1 MESRLASAQEL
12 PILED
17 LARQIWPGTYAHII
31 SHEQIDFML
40 NWMYSASTLQTQL
53 NEGHEFYILSAQSKD
68 IGFIA
73 LESTN
78 YQNQASLKI
87 NKLYV
92 LAAFQGNGAGQLLL
106 QKAKESAQVAGI
118 DQLFLQVNKAN
129 SAVQFYLKNGFVIQE
144 EAVFDIGNG
153 FVMDDYVMTFS
164 RWVFCIFVSK
174 NWSMLKIDMH
184 SHILPKTMPNWT
196 QKFGYGKFIHLEPNT
211 DGSANMMQ
219 GGQFFRRI
227 MDNCWDEQLRIE
239 EYKPFRTQVQVVCTI
254 PVMFSYW
261 AKTPDALELSR
272 FLNDHISDLVV
283 RYPKNYIGLAT
294 IPMQDPDAAILELER
309 AKAIGL
315 VGIQIGSNI
324 NDENLNEEKFFPIF
338 EACARL
344 GMAVMIHP
352 WQMMGFDS
360 MKKYWLPWLVGMPAE
375 TSRAACSLI
384 FGGVLERLPELRVC
398 FSHAGG
404 SFLPT
409 LGRIEHGFN
418 CRPDLVAVDNPNNPR
433 TYLGKFWVD
442 SITHDI
448 DAFEYIL
455 KMQGS
460 KRVCLGSDYPF
471 PLGDLEIG
479 QFIEDSQLS
488 AAVKEDI
495 FCNATLEWLQL
506 DKSQFINQ

>member
-1 MESRLASAQEL
+1 
-12 PILED
+12 
-17 LARQIWPGTYAHII
+17 
-31 SHEQIDFML
+31 
-40 NWMYSASTLQTQL
+40 
-53 NEGHEFYILSAQSKD
+53 
-68 IGFIA
+68 
-73 LESTN
+73 
-78 YQNQASLKI
+78 
-87 NKLYV
+87 
-92 LAAFQGNGAGQLLL
+92 
-106 QKAKESAQVAGI
+106 
-118 DQLFLQVNKAN
+118 
-129 SAVQFYLKNGFVIQE
+129 
-144 EAVFDIGNG
+144 
-153 FVMDDYVMTFS
+153 
-164 RWVFCIFVSK
+164 
-174 NWSMLKIDMH
+174 MLKIDMH

-196 QKFGYGKFIHLEPNT
+196 QKFGYGKFIHLEPNS

-227 MDNCWDEQLRIE
+227 VENCWDEQLRID
-239 EYKPFRTQVQVVCTI
+239 EYKPYNTQVQVVCTI

-261 AKTPDALELSR
+261 AKTADALELSR
-272 FLNDHISDLVV
+272 FLNDHIAELVQ

-294 IPMQDPDAAILELER
+294 IPMQDAEAAILELER
-309 AKAIGL
+309 AKAIGH

-324 NDENLNEEKFFPIF
+324 NDENLSEEKFFPIF

-375 TSRAACSLI
+375 TSRAACSII

-418 CRPDLVAVDNPNNPR
+418 CRPDLVAIDNPHNPR

-448 DAFEYIL
+448 DALEYIL
-455 KMQGS
+455 KIQGS

-479 QFIEDSQLS
+479 QFIEDSKLS
-488 AAVKEDI
+488 AAIKEDI

-506 DKSQFINQ
+506 DKNLFV

>member
-1 MESRLASAQEL
+1 
-12 PILED
+12 
-17 LARQIWPGTYAHII
+17 
-31 SHEQIDFML
+31 
-40 NWMYSASTLQTQL
+40 
-53 NEGHEFYILSAQSKD
+53 
-68 IGFIA
+68 
-73 LESTN
+73 
-78 YQNQASLKI
+78 
-87 NKLYV
+87 
-92 LAAFQGNGAGQLLL
+92 
-106 QKAKESAQVAGI
+106 
-118 DQLFLQVNKAN
+118 
-129 SAVQFYLKNGFVIQE
+129 
-144 EAVFDIGNG
+144 
-153 FVMDDYVMTFS
+153 
-164 RWVFCIFVSK
+164 
-174 NWSMLKIDMH
+174 MLKIDMH

-196 QKFGYGKFIHLEPNT
+196 QKFGYGKFIHLEHNP

-227 MDNCWDEQLRIE
+227 VENCWDEQLRIE
-239 EYKPFRTQVQVVCTI
+239 EYKPYHTQVQVVCTI

-261 AKTPDALELSR
+261 AKTADALELSR
-272 FLNDHISDLVV
+272 FLNDHIADLVV
-283 RYPKNYIGLAT
+283 RFPKNYIGLAT
-294 IPMQDPDAAILELER
+294 IPMQDPQAAIQELER
-309 AKAIGL
+309 AKAIGH

-324 NDENLNEEKFFPIF
+324 NDENLSEEKFFPIF
-338 EACARL
+338 EACERL

-384 FGGVLERLPELRVC
+384 FGGVLERLPNLRVC

-418 CRPDLVAVDNPNNPR
+418 CRPDLVAIDNPHNPR

-448 DAFEYIL
+448 AALEYIL
-455 KMQGS
+455 KLQGS

-479 QFIEDSQLS
+479 KFIEESQLS
-488 AAVKEDI
+488 PEVKEDI

-506 DKSQFINQ
+506 DKQLFL

>member
-1 MESRLASAQEL
+1 
-12 PILED
+12 
-17 LARQIWPGTYAHII
+17 
-31 SHEQIDFML
+31 
-40 NWMYSASTLQTQL
+40 
-53 NEGHEFYILSAQSKD
+53 
-68 IGFIA
+68 
-73 LESTN
+73 
-78 YQNQASLKI
+78 
-87 NKLYV
+87 
-92 LAAFQGNGAGQLLL
+92 
-106 QKAKESAQVAGI
+106 
-118 DQLFLQVNKAN
+118 
-129 SAVQFYLKNGFVIQE
+129 
-144 EAVFDIGNG
+144 
-153 FVMDDYVMTFS
+153 
-164 RWVFCIFVSK
+164 
-174 NWSMLKIDMH
+174 MLKIDMH

-196 QKFGYGKFIHLEPNT
+196 QKFGYGKFIHLESNP

-227 MDNCWDEQLRIE
+227 VENCWDEQLRIE
-239 EYKPFRTQVQVVCTI
+239 EYKPYNTQVQVVCTI

-261 AKTPDALELSR
+261 AKTADALELSR
-272 FLNDHISDLVV
+272 FLNDHIADLVV
-283 RYPKNYIGLAT
+283 RFPKNYIGLAT
-294 IPMQDPDAAILELER
+294 IPMQDPQAAIQELER
-309 AKAIGL
+309 AKAIGH

-324 NDENLNEEKFFPIF
+324 NDENLSEEKFFPIF
-338 EACARL
+338 EACERL

-384 FGGVLERLPELRVC
+384 FGGVLERLPNLRVC

-418 CRPDLVAVDNPNNPR
+418 CRPDLVAIDNPHNPR
-433 TYLGKFWVD
+433 TYLGRFWVD

-448 DAFEYIL
+448 AALEYIL
-455 KMQGS
+455 KLQGS

-479 QFIEDSQLS
+479 KFIEESQLS
-488 AAVKEDI
+488 PEVKEDI

-506 DKSQFINQ
+506 DKQLFL

>member
-1 MESRLASAQEL
+1 
-12 PILED
+12 
-17 LARQIWPGTYAHII
+17 
-31 SHEQIDFML
+31 
-40 NWMYSASTLQTQL
+40 
-53 NEGHEFYILSAQSKD
+53 
-68 IGFIA
+68 
-73 LESTN
+73 
-78 YQNQASLKI
+78 
-87 NKLYV
+87 
-92 LAAFQGNGAGQLLL
+92 
-106 QKAKESAQVAGI
+106 
-118 DQLFLQVNKAN
+118 
-129 SAVQFYLKNGFVIQE
+129 
-144 EAVFDIGNG
+144 
-153 FVMDDYVMTFS
+153 
-164 RWVFCIFVSK
+164 
-174 NWSMLKIDMH
+174 MH

-227 MDNCWDEQLRIE
+227 VENCWDAPLRIE
-239 EYKPFRTQVQVVCTI
+239 EYKPFHTQVQVVCTI

-261 AKTPDALELSR
+261 AKTADALELSR
-272 FLNDHISDLVV
+272 FLNDHIAELVQ

-294 IPMQDPDAAILELER
+294 IPMQDAEAAILELER
-309 AKAIGL
+309 AKSIGH

-324 NDENLNEEKFFPIF
+324 NDENLSEEKFFPIF
-338 EACARL
+338 EACERL

-384 FGGVLERLPELRVC
+384 FGGVLERLPNLRVC

-418 CRPDLVAVDNPNNPR
+418 CRPDLVAIDNPHNPR

-448 DAFEYIL
+448 DALEYIL

-479 QFIEDSQLS
+479 QFIEDSSLS
-488 AAVKEDI
+488 TEVKEDI

-506 DKSQFINQ
+506 DKNQFI

>member
-1 MESRLASAQEL
+1 M
-12 PILED
+12 
-17 LARQIWPGTYAHII
+17 
-31 SHEQIDFML
+31 
-40 NWMYSASTLQTQL
+40 
-53 NEGHEFYILSAQSKD
+53 
-68 IGFIA
+68 
-73 LESTN
+73 
-78 YQNQASLKI
+78 
-87 NKLYV
+87 
-92 LAAFQGNGAGQLLL
+92 
-106 QKAKESAQVAGI
+106 
-118 DQLFLQVNKAN
+118 
-129 SAVQFYLKNGFVIQE
+129 
-144 EAVFDIGNG
+144 
-153 FVMDDYVMTFS
+153 
-164 RWVFCIFVSK
+164 
-174 NWSMLKIDMH
+174 
-184 SHILPKTMPNWT
+184 
-196 QKFGYGKFIHLEPNT
+196 
-211 DGSANMMQ
+211 
-219 GGQFFRRI
+219 
-227 MDNCWDEQLRIE
+227 RIE
-239 EYKPFRTQVQVVCTI
+239 EYTQYNTQVQVICTI

-261 AKTPDALELSR
+261 AKTADALELSR
-272 FLNDHISDLVV
+272 FLNDHIAELVQ

-294 IPMQDPDAAILELER
+294 IPMQDAEAAILELER
-309 AKAIGL
+309 AKAIGH

-324 NDENLNEEKFFPIF
+324 NDENLSEEKFFPIF
-338 EACARL
+338 EACERL

-384 FGGVLERLPELRVC
+384 FGGVLERLPNLRVC

-418 CRPDLVAVDNPNNPR
+418 CRPDLVAIDNPHNPR

-448 DAFEYIL
+448 DALEYIL

-479 QFIEDSQLS
+479 QFIEDSSLS
-488 AAVKEDI
+488 TEVKEDI

-506 DKSQFINQ
+506 DKNQFI